1 MNRALWL
8 ALALALAGCTSSV
21 APARSLVGAVD
32 GTDAYVAL
40 VATDARFV
48 AYVCDSQRVALWVE
62 GALDAEGR
70 FEQTVAGATLRG
82 ALGPDGATGTL
93 TLAGV
98 AHDFAAS
105 DASAENAGLW
115 AADVTTDAEVMRGGW
130 VVRDTGEQ
138 RGAFVGRTSG
148 AVTPASTLTFR
159 AGIATTD
166 EGAVSHEIV
175 SP

>member
-8 ALALALAGCTSSV
+8 ATSLALAGCTSSV
-21 APARSLVGAVD
+21 APARSLVGVVD

-48 AYVCDSQRVALWVE
+48 AYVCDSARVALWID

-70 FEQTVAGATLRG
+70 FEATVDGATLRG
-82 ALGPDGATGTL
+82 ALGPDRVTGTV
-93 TLAGV
+93 TLEGV
-98 AHDFAAS
+98 AHAFAAT
-105 DASAENAGLW
+105 DAGAEHAGLW
-115 AADVTTDAEVMRGGW
+115 TAEVATDAEILRGGW

-159 AGIATTD
+159 NGIATTD